1 VAGNEQATAGEAKAL
16 RAAATRAGLLAVA
29 RERFAAAGYHA
40 TSTTDLVALA
50 SVTRGALYHH
60 FADKEALFEAVLR
73 QVADD
78 VNRRAQATVAG
89 LRGDTWRQLVG
100 SLDAY
105 LGLVATD
112 AGVQRILLIDGPAVL
127 GYGRW
132 RDLQAELILADVVTT
147 MVMLMDD
154 GVIERRPPEPL
165 AHLVLA
171 LLNEAA
177 LVIAHGTEPQVARQA
192 LHTLVRGLRAPAGG
206 PARLPASLDTGE
218 RRP

>member
-1 VAGNEQATAGEAKAL
+1 VTTAGDAKSV
-16 RAAATRAGLLAVA
+16 RAAATRASLLAIA
-29 RERFAAAGYHA
+29 REQFAAAGYHA

-50 SVTRGALYHH
+50 SLTRGALYHH
-60 FADKEALFEAVLR
+60 FTDKEALFEAVLR

-89 LRGDTWRQLVG
+89 LRGDTWRQLVD

-112 AGVQRILLIDGPAVL
+112 AGIQRILLIDGPAVL

-147 MVMLMDD
+147 MAMLMDD
-154 GVIERRPPEPL
+154 GVVERRPPEPL

-177 LVIAHGTEPQVARQA
+177 LVIAHGTEPQVAGEA
-192 LHTLVRGLRAPAGG
+192 LHTLVRGLRTPAGD
-206 PARLPASLDTGE
+206 PARPASLDTRD